1 MSSSDFEED
10 QDISVDISSDDDD
23 KVGHFTK
30 KEDVEEAQ
38 LEKMLLENLSSSS
51 EDETETSSHSRKRQ
65 RENEFDSDRK
75 KKK

>member
-10 QDISVDISSDDDD
+10 HDISVDNSSEDDDN
-23 KVGHFTK
+23 KVEHFTT
-30 KEDVEEAQ
+30 KEDVEEAH

-51 EDETETSSHSRKRQ
+51 EDETETSISRKRG

>member
-10 QDISVDISSDDDD
+10 HDISVDNSNEDDDN
-23 KVGHFTK
+23 KVTT

-51 EDETETSSHSRKRQ
+51 DDETETSISRKRE